1 MRVVGMI
8 SGTSMDGID
17 VAAADFSL
25 VGEELHMR
33 PLGTSAVPY
42 PADLRQQL
50 DGALPPAATT
60 AEIICQ
66 LDTRIGQVFADA
78 AVAFLAGP
86 GSGAELVVSHGQ
98 TIYHWVDDNRA
109 FGSLQIGQPAWIAQ
123 AAELPVIADL
133 RAADIAAGG
142 QGAPLASL
150 FDALLLADAGG
161 IRASLNIG
169 GIANVTV
176 VGLGQPFAYDT
187 GPGNALIDAAVRHLT
202 KGEQSYDESG
212 ELAARGE
219 IHEPLLELLL
229 QDPYYR
235 LSPPKTTGKELFH
248 LPYLQAALAEV
259 GPARTEDL
267 VATLTALTARTIGDA
282 CRSHGVED
290 VVVAGGG
297 VLNPTLMAM
306 LEEDLAGTTIRTI
319 DDLGV
324 PAGFKEAYFIA
335 MIGFLTANGLPGNLP
350 SATGARR
357 PAVLGALSQGP
368 MPFELPAPARRAP
381 TRLVIDGFKQ

>member
-25 VGEELHMR
+25 VGDELHMR

-42 PADLRQQL
+42 PADLREQL
-50 DGALPPAATT
+50 EGALPPAATT
-60 AEIICQ
+60 AEVICR
-66 LDTRIGQVFADA
+66 LDTRIGQVFGDA
-78 AVAFLAGP
+78 AASFLEGP

-98 TIYHWVDDNRA
+98 TLFHWVEEDRA
-109 FGSLQIGQPAWIAQ
+109 FGSLQIGQPAWIAE

-161 IRASLNIG
+161 VRASLNIG

-176 VGLGQPFAYDT
+176 VGRGEPFAYDT
-187 GPGNALIDAAVRHLT
+187 GPGNALIDAAVRYLSG
-202 KGEQSYDESG
+202 GEQSYDESG

-219 IHEPLLELLL
+219 IHEPLLGQLL

-248 LPYLQAALAEV
+248 LSYLQAALGEV
-259 GPARTEDL
+259 GPVEAEDL
-267 VATLTALTARTIGDA
+267 VATVTAVTARTIGDA

-297 VLNPTLMAM
+297 VLNPTLMTMIEA
-306 LEEDLAGTTIRTI
+306 ELAGTTIRTI
-319 DDLGV
+319 DELGV

-357 PAVLGALSQGP
+357 PAVLGALSQGRRL
-368 MPFELPAPARRAP
+368 FEPPTPARVVP
-381 TRLVIDGFKQ
+381 TRLVVDGSD

>member
-17 VAAADFSL
+17 MAVADFSL
-25 VGEELHMR
+25 VGDELHIR
-33 PLGTSAVPY
+33 PLGTAAVPY
-42 PADLRQQL
+42 PADLSRQL
-50 DGALPPAATT
+50 DGAMPPAATT
-60 AEIICQ
+60 AEVICQ
-66 LDTRIGQVFADA
+66 LDTRIGQVFGDA
-78 AVAFLAGP
+78 AVSFLEGP
-86 GSGAELVVSHGQ
+86 GSGAELVASHGQ
-98 TIYHWVDDNRA
+98 TVFHWVEGDRA
-109 FGSLQIGQPAWIAQ
+109 LGSLQIGQPAWIAE
-123 AAELPVIADL
+123 AAGLPVIADL

-161 IRASLNIG
+161 VRASLNIG
-169 GIANVTV
+169 GIANITV
-176 VGLGQPFAYDT
+176 VGRGEPFAYDT

-212 ELAARGE
+212 ELAARGAT
-219 IHEPLLELLL
+219 HEPLLERLL

-248 LPYLQAALAEV
+248 LPYLLAALEQV
-259 GPARTEDL
+259 GQVRTEDV
-267 VATLTALTARTIGDA
+267 VATVTALTARTIGDA

-297 VLNPTLMAM
+297 VLNPTLMSM
-306 LEEDLAGTTIRTI
+306 IDEELAGTTIRTI
-319 DDLGV
+319 DELGI

-335 MIGFLTANGLPGNLP
+335 MIGFLTANSLPGNLP

-368 MPFELPAPARRAP
+368 RGFELPSPAEVAP
-381 TRLVIDGFKQ
+381 TRLRIIDGSG

>member
-1 MRVVGMI
+1 
-8 SGTSMDGID
+8 MDGID

-25 VGEELHMR
+25 VGDELHMR

-42 PADLRQQL
+42 PADLREQL
-50 DGALPPAATT
+50 EGALPPAATT
-60 AEIICQ
+60 AEVICR
-66 LDTRIGQVFADA
+66 LDTRIGQVFGDA
-78 AVAFLAGP
+78 AASFLEGP
-86 GSGAELVVSHGQ
+86 GSGAELVASHGQ
-98 TIYHWVDDNRA
+98 TLFHWVEEDRA
-109 FGSLQIGQPAWIAQ
+109 FGSLQIGQPAWIAE

-161 IRASLNIG
+161 VRASLNIG
-169 GIANVTV
+169 GIANITV
-176 VGLGQPFAYDT
+176 VGRGEPFAYDT

-202 KGEQSYDESG
+202 GGEQSYDESG

-219 IHEPLLELLL
+219 IHAPLLGQLL

-248 LPYLQAALAEV
+248 LSYLQAALGEV
-259 GPARTEDL
+259 GPVRAEDL
-267 VATLTALTARTIGDA
+267 VATVTAVTARTIGDA

-297 VLNPTLMAM
+297 VLNPTLMTMIEA
-306 LEEDLAGTTIRTI
+306 ELAGTTIRTI
-319 DDLGV
+319 DELGV

-368 MPFELPAPARRAP
+368 LPFEPPTPARVTP
-381 TRLVIDGFKQ
+381 TRLVVDGSG